1 MVAVNTHVVAC
12 LAVSDPLKPE
22 ARGVVSALAQ
32 RGISCWLV
40 TGDNWRTARS
50 ISSALAITNVIADCM
65 PEGKVD
71 KIRVGGD
78 PPSAQHTSL
87 LPSPPPPG
95 FVCVF
100 VRILLKPPLCPEPPK
115 APSGTWLR
123 RTRLLSRCDASSSVH
138 FQIATLQLTYSV
150 RG

>member
-95 FVCVF
+95 VCV
-100 VRILLKPPLCPEPPK
+100 RLCK
-115 APSGTWLR
+115 DLAQTAPVPGT
-123 RTRLLSRCDASSSVH
+123 S
-138 FQIATLQLTYSV
+138 
-150 RG
+150 